1 MWIGLL
7 QSIIALLGIYTA
19 LYGIDSWRREHT
31 GKRKIELAEDSLALF
46 YEAQDAIKY
55 MRHETSWGNET
66 ENIEKGEKETQK
78 QFEARKN
85 ASVVFKRYNDHQET
99 FNKLHSMRYRYMA
112 QIGKVEAEPFDELRE
127 IVNEIMLSARRLARL
142 WAQDN
147 FGTEDA
153 ENKHFERIKKAEAIF
168 WEGEED
174 DDPINP
180 RLERVISNIE
190 NTSKKVIEGKGTLY
204 GILNYKFWE
213 RS

>member
-1 MWIGLL
+1 MWIEIF

-31 GKRKIELAEDSLALF
+31 GKRKIELAENSLALF
-46 YEAQDAIKY
+46 YEAQDAIKH
-55 MRHETSWGNET
+55 MRYPISRGNET

-127 IVNEIMLSARRLARL
+127 IVNEIMLSAKRLARL
-142 WAQDN
+142 WAQDH
-147 FGTEDA
+147 FRTEDA
-153 ENKHFERIKKAEAIF
+153 EDKHYERIEKAETIF
-168 WEGEED
+168 WEGGED

-180 RLERVISNIE
+180 RLEKVISKIE

-213 RS
+213 HS